1 MSTSSDEETT
11 AREKGG
17 RGAGEARARRANSD
31 GGFDSSESEVGRSS
45 PDRGYV
51 HRPNGEPGAEPEPSG
66 FGDRGWALVAAVV
79 LSFLVVPGII
89 YLVPSAPGEL
99 GLSFFAT
106 MLALPL
112 VPALILGLTA
122 VWSMTAATR
131 GEK

>member
-1 MSTSSDEETT
+1 MSTSSEDSSAEKETEGSRGSEESRAGRT
-11 AREKGG
+11 A
-17 RGAGEARARRANSD
+17 SD
-31 GGFDSSESEVGRSS
+31 G
-45 PDRGYV
+45 GYV
-51 HRPNGEPGAEPEPSG
+51 HRPDGEPRTEPEPSG

-79 LSFLVVPGII
+79 LSFLVVPGVI
-89 YLVPSAPGEL
+89 YLVPGAPGEL
-99 GLSFFAT
+99 GLSFFAA